1 MLHDDG
7 RVSLTVKASDIF
19 IYLLLV
25 KYTAC
30 VGDKEL
36 TYKEFRLC
44 QTDVSVVIQHLAGVE
59 INGKMPVH
67 IYMG

>member
-7 RVSLTVKASDIF
+7 RVSLPVKASDIL

-25 KYTAC
+25 KYAAC

-36 TYKEFRLC
+36 TYKEFCLC
-44 QTDVSVVIQHLAGVE
+44 QTNVSVVVQHLAGVE

-67 IYMG
+67 IYV